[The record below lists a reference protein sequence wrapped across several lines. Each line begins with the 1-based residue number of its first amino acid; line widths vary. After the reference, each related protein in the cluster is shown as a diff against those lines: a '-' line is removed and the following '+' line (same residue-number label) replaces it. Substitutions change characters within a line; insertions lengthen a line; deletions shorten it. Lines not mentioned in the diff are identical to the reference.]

1 MTTHLL
7 VDLENVQPPASS
19 VRDRLGETGKG
30 WIFHGPHQRKRLAEY
45 EALGERVTLV
55 PIARTG
61 SNALDFHLVF
71 YLGYLLARDP
81 CSEFV
86 VVTGDKGYDPAIE
99 HARLL
104 SFEVR
109 RIPAL
114 GTADGAMG
122 QGVVKAQGKMAA
134 ARQPATKKPAARK
147 PSAKAAANKPA
158 TKPAA
163 KKRAAKK
170 PAAKKP
176 AAKKPAAKKPAAKK
190 PAAKKSAAAKTLD
203 SVYRNVLAGLQAS
216 NRPRTLAAL
225 ERTIQ
230 ARLGESPAPE
240 RVRVVVD
247 RLTTARAI
255 SVADGR
261 LSYVPPHAAA

>member
-104 SFEVR
+104 SFEVQ

-114 GTADGAMG
+114 GTANGAMG

-134 ARQPATKKPAARK
+134 ARQSATKKPAARK

-163 KKRAAKK
+163 KKPVAKK
-170 PAAKKP
+170 SAPKKSAP
-176 AAKKPAAKKPAAKK
+176 TKS
-190 PAAKKSAAAKTLD
+190 AAKKSAAAKTLD
-203 SVYRNVLAGLQAS
+203 SVYRNVLVGLQAS

>member
-134 ARQPATKKPAARK
+134 AKQPATKKPAARK

-163 KKRAAKK
+163 KKPVAKK
-170 PAAKKP
+170 S
-176 AAKKPAAKKPAAKK
+176 
-190 PAAKKSAAAKTLD
+190 AAKKSAAKKCAAAKTLD

-255 SVADGR
+255 SVADGQ

>member
-19 VRDRLGETGKG
+19 VHDWLGETGKG
-30 WIFHGPHQRKRLAEY
+30 WIFHGPHQHKRLAEY

-71 YLGYLLARDP
+71 YLGYLLAREP
-81 CSEFV
+81 SSECV

-114 GTADGAMG
+114 GTTSCAMAETAAKTQGAM
-122 QGVVKAQGKMAA
+122 AA
-134 ARQPATKKPAARK
+134 TRQ
-147 PSAKAAANKPA
+147 S
-158 TKPAA
+158 
-163 KKRAAKK
+163 
-170 PAAKKP
+170 
-176 AAKKPAAKKPAAKK
+176 AAKK
-190 PAAKKSAAAKTLD
+190 PAAKKSATKKSAATKPGAKKSAVKKSAAKKPAAKNPVAKKSAPKGSASAQTVD
-203 SVYRNVLAGLQAS
+203 SVYRNVLAVLRAP
-216 NRPRTLAAL
+216 NRPRTLSAL

-230 ARLGESPAPE
+230 ARLGEGPARE
-240 RVRVVVD
+240 KVKVVVD
-247 RLTTARAI
+247 RLTTAKAI

-261 LSYVPPHAAA
+261 LSYSPPRASA

>member
-122 QGVVKAQGKMAA
+122 QGVVKAQGKMAT

-147 PSAKAAANKPA
+147 PPAKAAANKPA

-163 KKRAAKK
+163 KK
-170 PAAKKP
+170 PAAKKSAP
-176 AAKKPAAKKPAAKK
+176 KKST
-190 PAAKKSAAAKTLD
+190 AKKSAAAKTLD

-261 LSYVPPHAAA
+261 LSYVPPRAAA

>member
-104 SFEVR
+104 SFEVQ
-109 RIPAL
+109 RIPDL
-114 GTADGAMG
+114 GTANGAMG
-122 QGVVKAQGKMAA
+122 QGAVKAQDKMAA
-134 ARQPATKKPAARK
+134 ATQPATKKPAARK
-147 PSAKAAANKPA
+147 PPAKAAAKG
-158 TKPAA
+158 
-163 KKRAAKK
+163 
-170 PAAKKP
+170 
-176 AAKKPAAKKPAAKK
+176 AAKK
-190 PAAKKSAAAKTLD
+190 PAAKKSAAKKSAAKKSAVAKTLD

-247 RLTTARAI
+247 RLATARAI

-261 LSYVPPHAAA
+261 LSYVPPRAAA

>member
-19 VRDRLGETGKG
+19 VHDWLGETGKG

-71 YLGYLLARDP
+71 YLGYLLAREPSSD
-81 CSEFV
+81 FV

-109 RIPAL
+109 RISAL
-114 GTADGAMG
+114 GTTSCATAETAAKTQGA
-122 QGVVKAQGKMAA
+122 MAA
-134 ARQPATKKPAARK
+134 ARQ
-147 PSAKAAANKPA
+147 SAP
-158 TKPAA
+158 
-163 KKRAAKK
+163 
-170 PAAKKP
+170 
-176 AAKKPAAKKPAAKK
+176 KK
-190 PAAKKSAAAKTLD
+190 PAAKKSVVKKSAAKGSVSARTVD
-203 SVYRNVLAGLQAS
+203 SVYRNVLAALRAP
-216 NRPRTLAAL
+216 NRPRTLSAL

-230 ARLGESPAPE
+230 ARLGEGPARE
-240 RVRVVVD
+240 KVRVVVD
-247 RLTTARAI
+247 RLTSAKAI

-261 LSYVPPHAAA
+261 LSYSPPRASA

>member
-104 SFEVR
+104 SFEVQ

-114 GTADGAMG
+114 GTANDAMG

-134 ARQPATKKPAARK
+134 AKQPATKKPAARK

-163 KKRAAKK
+163 KKPVAKK
-170 PAAKKP
+170 S
-176 AAKKPAAKKPAAKK
+176 
-190 PAAKKSAAAKTLD
+190 AAKKSAAKKCAAAKTLD

>member
-104 SFEVR
+104 SFEVQ
-109 RIPAL
+109 RIPDL
-114 GTADGAMG
+114 GTANGAMG
-122 QGVVKAQGKMAA
+122 QGAVKAQDKMAA
-134 ARQPATKKPAARK
+134 ATQPATKKPAARK
-147 PSAKAAANKPA
+147 PPAKAAAKS
-158 TKPAA
+158 
-163 KKRAAKK
+163 
-170 PAAKKP
+170 
-176 AAKKPAAKKPAAKK
+176 AAKK
-190 PAAKKSAAAKTLD
+190 PAAKKSAAKKSAAKKSAVAKTLD

-261 LSYVPPHAAA
+261 LSYVPPRAAA

>member
-134 ARQPATKKPAARK
+134 AKQPATKKPAARK

-163 KKRAAKK
+163 KKPVAKK
-170 PAAKKP
+170 S
-176 AAKKPAAKKPAAKK
+176 
-190 PAAKKSAAAKTLD
+190 AAKKSAAKKCAAAKTLD

>member
-45 EALGERVTLV
+45 KALGERVTLV

-147 PSAKAAANKPA
+147 PSAKAAANKLA

-163 KKRAAKK
+163 KKRV
-170 PAAKKP
+170 
-176 AAKKPAAKKPAAKK
+176 AKKPAAKK

-255 SVADGR
+255 SVADGQ